1 MDPARLGPEMRPS
14 PSAPPTT
21 TPTRASAGPQP
32 DARSTPSRPELAVAW
47 ALLAAAVLSMAG
59 PSRLQAALQI
69 ATLGWAAR
77 LTLHRSPR
85 ASLHAAVVIA
95 GVIGIDVVAAL
106 IPGLAGR

>member
-1 MDPARLGPEMRPS
+1 MRPS

-21 TPTRASAGPQP
+21 TSTPTRASAVPQQ
-32 DARSTPSRPELAVAW
+32 DAHVTPSRPELAVAW
-47 ALLAAAVLSMAG
+47 ALLAAAVLAMAG

-95 GVIGIDVVAAL
+95 AVIAVDVAAAT